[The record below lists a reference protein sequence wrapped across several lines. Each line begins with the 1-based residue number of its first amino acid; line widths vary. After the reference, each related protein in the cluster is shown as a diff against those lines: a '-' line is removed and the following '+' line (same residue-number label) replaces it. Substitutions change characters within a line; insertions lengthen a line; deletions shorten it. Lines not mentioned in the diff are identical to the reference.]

1 MGAYMKGKNNRKY
14 SFQVVAEKRVDNISK
29 AIEVLTRLSNRKNYD
44 YNKDQINQIFIY
56 IRMQLDIS
64 EKNFNKPKFKD
75 SFNIKYLYIFIL
87 YVLK

>member
-56 IRMQLDIS
+56 LRMQLDIS
-64 EKNFNKPKFKD
+64 EKNFNKPSFKD
-75 SFNIKYLYIFIL
+75 NFKLWETPH
-87 YVLK
+87 K